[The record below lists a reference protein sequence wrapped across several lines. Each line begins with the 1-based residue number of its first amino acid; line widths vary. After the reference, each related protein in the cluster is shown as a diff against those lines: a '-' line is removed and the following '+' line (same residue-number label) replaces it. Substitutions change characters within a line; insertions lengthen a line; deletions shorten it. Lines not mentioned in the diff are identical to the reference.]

1 LADEGVSLIG
11 LLYIIT
17 TVAEHLHL
25 LSLLEKHLNTLPK
38 QDKAEI
44 SKKRL
49 EKHLKIKISFELS
62 NFLYKKNRQ
71 AYTMK
76 LKLHMWV

>member
-49 EKHLKIKISFELS
+49 EKHLKISFELS